1 MSPSQRLREFIE
13 KRAKALGFED
23 VNGNRDLFESGILD
37 SFSLV
42 DLISLVES
50 EYALRVP
57 DVDVHPAN
65 FRTIVEIER
74 YLRVHGA

>member
-1 MSPSQRLREFIE
+1 MSPSQRLLEFIDQ
-13 KRAKALGFED
+13 RAKGLGFD
-23 VNGNRDLFESGILD
+23 YVDGNQDLFESGILD

-42 DLISLVES
+42 DLISFVES

-57 DVDVHPAN
+57 DADIHPAN
-65 FRTIVEIER
+65 FRTIVEIDR

>member
-1 MSPSQRLREFIE
+1 MSPSQRLLEFIDQ
-13 KRAKALGFED
+13 RAKTLGFENVD
-23 VNGNRDLFESGILD
+23 GNRDLFESGILD

-42 DLISLVES
+42 DLILLVES

-57 DVDVHPAN
+57 DSDVHPAN
-65 FRTIVEIER
+65 FRTIVKIER